1 MTTSYKSAIVFFVAL
16 VLFLMSFYYLI
27 QVWLMVFAS
36 ILVAVF
42 LLSLARL
49 TCQIPKVGDYFA
61 KLPYG
66 VQVGAVTV
74 AVLSVVAGFLAV
86 FGSELVAQ
94 FADMKELT
102 PKSFDAIK
110 EYAKSYPAIYEWL
123 TQNAWAVEFQQD
135 PKAFFAKFQDSIV
148 GGLPA
153 FFGGMLS
160 GVGTFFVI
168 LVVGLFLALS
178 PSVYTKS
185 AIALVPKPYRDK
197 GEYLLKRSYGA
208 IEQWL
213 IGQFVVM
220 AFVGVATGVAL
231 WLMGIPFALAMGVI
245 AFVLDFVPVIGPWLS
260 AVPILLLVLIVSPDL
275 LLWTLVMIVVVQQ
288 LESYVV
294 APMVQQRLI
303 DLPPVALLLSQI
315 IMGTLTGVLGVAMA
329 TPLMVVA
336 IVWVQVVYVKF
347 VLQDYS
353 IKVLDQNEN
362 DMKTDPYADYD
373 AYKAKSEPKV
383 MVLSPK
389 QDVNN
394 TDKKS

>member
-1 MTTSYKSAIVFFVAL
+1 
-16 VLFLMSFYYLI
+16 
-27 QVWLMVFAS
+27 MVFAS
-36 ILVAVF
+36 ILAAVF

-49 TCQIPKVGDYFA
+49 TRQIPKVGDYFA
-61 KLPYG
+61 KLPHS
-66 VQVGAVTV
+66 VQIGMVTM
-74 AVLSVVAGFLAV
+74 AVLAVEAGFLAM
-86 FGSELVAQ
+86 FGSELIAQ
-94 FADMKELT
+94 FHDIKELA
-102 PKSFDAIK
+102 PKSLDVIQ
-110 EYAKSYPAIYEWL
+110 EYAKNYPIVYEWL
-123 TQNAWAVEFQQD
+123 TQNAWAIEFKQD
-135 PKAFFAKFQDSIV
+135 PKAFLSKFQDNIV
-148 GGLPA
+148 GGLPV
-153 FFGGMLS
+153 FFGGVLS
-160 GVGTFFVI
+160 SVGTFFVI

-178 PSVYTKS
+178 PNVYTKS
-185 AIALVPKPYRDK
+185 VIALVPKPHRDK
-197 GEYLLKRSYGA
+197 GEYLLKRSCGA

-231 WLMGIPFALAMGVI
+231 WFMEIPFALAMGVI

-275 LLWTLVMIVVVQQ
+275 LLLTLVMIVVVQQ

-315 IMGTLTGVLGVAMA
+315 IMGTLTGVLGIAMA

-383 MVLSPK
+383 VVLSPK
-389 QDVNN
+389 QE
-394 TDKKS
+394 TDDTDEKS

>member
-42 LLSLARL
+42 LLSLAQL
-49 TCQIPKVGDYFA
+49 TCQIPKVGNYFA
-61 KLPYG
+61 KLPHG

-74 AVLSVVAGFLAV
+74 AVLSVVAGFLAM

-94 FADMKELT
+94 FADMKELA

-110 EYAKSYPAIYEWL
+110 DYLKSYPAIYEWL

-135 PKAFFAKFQDSIV
+135 PKAFFEKFQDSIV

-336 IVWVQVVYVKF
+336 IVWVQVAYVKF

-373 AYKAKSEPKV
+373 AYKAKSQPKV
-383 MVLSPK
+383 VVLSPK

-394 TDKKS
+394 TDKKF

>member
-16 VLFLMSFYYLI
+16 ILFLMSFYYLI

-42 LLSLARL
+42 LLSLVQL
-49 TCQIPKVGDYFA
+49 TCQIPKAGDYFA
-61 KLPYG
+61 KLPHG
-66 VQVGAVTV
+66 VQVGAVTMV
-74 AVLSVVAGFLAV
+74 VLLVVAGFLAM
-86 FGSELVAQ
+86 FGSELISQ
-94 FADMKELT
+94 FHEMKELA
-102 PKSFDAIK
+102 PKSFDVIK
-110 EYAKSYPAIYEWL
+110 EYAKGYPAIYEWL
-123 TQNAWAVEFQQD
+123 TQNVWVVEFQQN
-135 PKAFFAKFQDSIV
+135 PKAFFTKFQDSIV

-153 FFGGMLS
+153 FFGGMIS
-160 GVGTFFVI
+160 GMGMFFVI

-185 AIALVPKPYRDK
+185 TITLLPKLYRDK

-275 LLWTLVMIVVVQQ
+275 ILWTLVMIVVVQQ

-294 APMVQQRLI
+294 APIVQQRLI

-315 IMGTLTGVLGVAMA
+315 IMGTLTGVLGITMA
-329 TPLMVVA
+329 TPLMVVI

-347 VLQDYS
+347 TLQDYS

-373 AYKAKSEPKV
+373 AYKAKREPKV
-383 MVLSPK
+383 AVLLPR
-389 QDVNN
+389 QELD
-394 TDKKS
+394 DIDEKS